1 MERSPVGD
9 ANRVSDAIVVW
20 TGWGRTSWPRRDE
33 AQLVEHFGADKAPDL
48 MRTVSRLV
56 AEFYESDAHLTVADL
71 VEVGNAAAARFRGS
85 HPELTDDAVDALTW
99 CYTFDYK

>member
-9 ANRVSDAIVVW
+9 AKLVSDAIVVW
-20 TGWGRTSWPRRDE
+20 TGWGRTSWPTRDE
-33 AQLVEHFGADKAPDL
+33 TQLVEHFGAEKASDL
-48 MRTVSRLV
+48 MWTVSRLE

-71 VEVGNAAAARFRGS
+71 VDVGHVAAARFRGS
-85 HPELTDDAVDALTW
+85 HPELTDDAVEALTW